1 MEIMNEKHKKRTVIL
16 VTENSNE
23 EEYLKNILS
32 KNYDT
37 ITVKCSDFSKEYLN
51 STDKQFSVILIDFK
65 KVFENDFEI
74 LKSISEDNLF
84 ADIALLV
91 YCENAEELNNSVECL
106 KYGASD
112 ILSKIAP
119 S

>member
-1 MEIMNEKHKKRTVIL
+1 MNEKHKKRTVIL

-65 KVFENDFEI
+65 KAFENTNKINEF
-74 LKSISEDNLF
+74 LF
-84 ADIALLV
+84 D
-91 YCENAEELNNSVECL
+91 
-106 KYGASD
+106 D
-112 ILSKIAP
+112 ILNTLLII
-119 S
+119 